1 MFLTDLRARLL
12 AALWTLW
19 AVLLLERYFRQ
30 VWRLLSAG
38 PAVWV
43 PFLRMVVDSLLP
55 VAALAALSGAAVFAG
70 SRFLRRSGRA
80 RPVLLLLP
88 TAAAVGLL
96 IVLLAPE
103 RTPVGQALSAG
114 AAAAGLTAFPQAAA
128 RAAGGFV
135 GAGAVLLAAQV
146 PGTAVIRLLRAT
158 PSTWAELILYR
169 TATGLGALAY
179 LVFGLAGL
187 HLYTAAYLR
196 ILVGA
201 LLVTGAVWLALRGEQ
216 RGPRVASS
224 RTSPLD
230 RAGRGDAI
238 WKAVTLVALVIAL
251 IGALAPEREYDA
263 LWYHLGF
270 PRLWLERGYLTD
282 QPQEYVALYPMTW
295 ELLYGAALSLG
306 GPIAAKLL
314 HFTML
319 PLLGLLIFHTARRV
333 LPRTSPWA
341 AVAFF
346 VTIPTV
352 LWEATTA
359 YVDLG
364 LTLYAGL
371 AGFALFRYAA
381 GARARSWLLL
391 AAVQL
396 GLALATKHLGGLILV
411 VATAGLFLFL
421 CRRDGLRRVVGPVAL
436 LVAVALLIALPWYL
450 RSWLATGN
458 PVFPELYG
466 LFGAPPDRWDAAAD
480 AALNRFEAYF
490 GRARTPLYLLTLP
503 WDVTVH
509 AARYGGALGP
519 LFLLLLPVL
528 LLARRPRT
536 LPLVLIVLAYGALWA
551 SPLSNFQLRFLLPV
565 TPLLALMAAAGL
577 GRLAAL
583 LRAGRLSWARPVV
596 TGSVAAL
603 LFLNL
608 PPFIPL
614 HEADRVGWEGWLTH
628 VTRRVP
634 IGVVLGVRSEENYLG
649 LAVPSYRAWRY
660 INSHLPAD
668 ARILTFSGGDNFYS
682 RRDRLWVNALQARVA
697 VWGSPAGAERRAL
710 QALADLKISHVLVD
724 KTELATLSAASVA
737 IAEPSF
743 RRRWLALQY
752 EDGRFALYRIR
763 WEEVA
768 HAGP

>member
-1 MFLTDLRARLL
+1 MLTGLWALWAAVLLGIYFRQAWRLL
-12 AALWTLW
+12 AG
-19 AVLLLERYFRQ
+19 
-30 VWRLLSAG
+30 G
-38 PAVWV
+38 PAAWV
-43 PFLRMVVDSLLP
+43 PFVGMVADSLLP
-55 VAALAALSGAAVFAG
+55 VVLIAAFSAGLVYAGTRLVRPRTSGARLALLVSLAVAALGILG
-70 SRFLRRSGRA
+70 FL
-80 RPVLLLLP
+80 L
-88 TAAAVGLL
+88 TVGH
-96 IVLLAPE
+96 
-103 RTPVGQALSAG
+103 ALSA
-114 AAAAGLTAFPQAAA
+114 AAAAGLPAFPQAAP
-128 RAAGGFV
+128 RAAWAFIGS
-135 GAGAVLLAAQV
+135 GAVLLAAQV
-146 PGTAVIRLLRAT
+146 PGAAVLRLFRAT
-158 PSTWAELILYR
+158 PSGWRELILFR

-201 LLVTGAVWLALRGEQ
+201 LLVTGAAWLALRGEQ
-216 RGPRVASS
+216 RGPRAASS

-230 RAGRGDAI
+230 RAGSGDAI
-238 WKAVTLVALVIAL
+238 WKAVALVALVIAL

-306 GPIAAKLL
+306 GPVAAKLL

-319 PLLGLLIFHTARRV
+319 PLLGLLVFQATHRF
-333 LPRTSPWA
+333 LPGTSPWA
-341 AVAFF
+341 AAAFF

-364 LTLYAGL
+364 LTVYAGL
-371 AGFALFRYAA
+371 ACYALFRYA
-381 GARARSWLLL
+381 GERARSWLLL

-411 VATAGLFLFL
+411 VATASLFLFL
-421 CRRDGLRRVVGPVAL
+421 WRRDGLRRVVGPVAL

-466 LFGAPPDRWDAAAD
+466 VFGAPPDRWDAAAD
-480 AALNRFEAYF
+480 AALNRFEAHF
-490 GRARTPLYLLTLP
+490 GRPRTPLNLLTLP

-519 LFLLLLPVL
+519 LFLLLLPAL
-528 LLARRPRT
+528 FLARRPRA

-551 SPLSNFQLRFLLPV
+551 SPLSNFQLRFLLPA
-565 TPLLALMAAAGL
+565 TPLLAVLAAAAL
-577 GRLAAL
+577 SRLAAL
-583 LRAGRLSWARPVV
+583 LRASGLRWGRPALI
-596 TGSVAAL
+596 GSVGAL
-603 LFLNL
+603 LFLNV
-608 PPFIPL
+608 PPFTPL
-614 HEADRVGWEGWLTH
+614 HEGDRTGWEGWLTH
-628 VTRRVP
+628 VIRRIP
-634 IGVVLGVRSEENYLG
+634 IGVVLGARSEENYLA
-649 LAVPSYRAWRY
+649 LAVPSYGAWRY
-660 INSHLPAD
+660 INTHLSAD

-682 RRDRLWVNALQARVA
+682 RRDRVWVNAPQARVA

-724 KTELATLSAASVA
+724 KTELATLSPASVA